1 MIQIIIILAH
11 ISHLLLVK
19 IQAKLVISACAVHI
33 AHKFRSVVSLNE
45 SETCYKREESALVM
59 LDE

>member
-33 AHKFRSVVSLNE
+33 AHEFRSVDSLNE
-45 SETCYKREESALVM
+45 SETFYKRE
-59 LDE
+59 